1 MELEGLKRGMTFLER
16 LVKVKDLVTDLHSM
30 VKKYTRENNKDL
42 VTDRHSM
49 VKKYMRENNKDL
61 VTDLHSMV
69 KKYMR
74 ENNKD
79 KNHYFD
85 VWHVAKGMIISLL
98 LL

>member
-16 LVKVKDLVTDLHSM
+16 HVKV
-30 VKKYTRENNKDL
+30 KDL

-49 VKKYMRENNKDL
+49 VKKYMREN
-61 VTDLHSMV
+61 H
-69 KKYMR
+69 
-74 ENNKD
+74 KD
-79 KNHYFD
+79 KNHYFDVWHVAKGRIISYFD